1 MGLIILI
8 VTGALLGWLATIALQ
23 IEDGRG
29 ILRNVVAGIV
39 GSLIVGMATS
49 GGVFLG
55 AIRASTLL
63 WAMGGAIALIG
74 LYNVVRLKALP

>member
-29 ILRNVVAGIV
+29 ILRNVLAGLV
-39 GSLIVGMATS
+39 GSLAVGLATS

-55 AIRASTLL
+55 AIKASTLM
-63 WAMGGAIALIG
+63 WAALGAIALIA
-74 LYNVVRLKALP
+74 LYNVVRRKALP

>member
-1 MGLIILI
+1 MIILI

-29 ILRNVVAGIV
+29 ILRNVLAGLV
-39 GSLIVGMATS
+39 GSLAVGLATS

-55 AIRASTLL
+55 TIKASTLM
-63 WAMGGAIALIG
+63 WAALGAIALIA
-74 LYNVVRLKALP
+74 LYNVVRRKALP

>member
-23 IEDGRG
+23 IEDGRS
-29 ILRNVVAGIV
+29 IRRNVVVGVI
-39 GSLIVGMATS
+39 GSLGVGLATS

-55 AIRASTLL
+55 AIRGTTLL
-63 WAMGGAIALIG
+63 YAMLGAIVLIG
-74 LYNVVRLKALP
+74 LYNVTQRKALP

>member
-23 IEDGRG
+23 IEDGRS
-29 ILRNVVAGIV
+29 ILRNVAAGLA
-39 GSLIVGMATS
+39 GSLLVGMATS
-49 GGVFLG
+49 GGTFLG

-63 WAMGGAIALIG
+63 WAMLGAIALIA
-74 LYNVVRLKALP
+74 LYNFMRRKALP

>member
-29 ILRNVVAGIV
+29 ILRNVVAGVV
-39 GSLIVGMATS
+39 GSLGVGMATS

-55 AIRASTLL
+55 AIRASTLM
-63 WAMGGAIALIG
+63 WAMLGAIVLIA
-74 LYNVVRLKALP
+74 LYNVVRARALP

>member
-39 GSLIVGMATS
+39 GSLGVGLATS

-63 WAMGGAIALIG
+63 WAVAGAIVLNG
-74 LYNVVRLKALP
+74 LYNFVREKALS